1 MTGKI
6 ITKYKSPK
14 FQLWCKY
21 FLDKS
26 DRTTYG
32 NAAQSALKA
41 YNTTNYHSASQI
53 GYENL
58 RKLEFLK
65 PTIAESEGFGIAEF
79 IRVAIAKALKGSYAD
94 WEKLGIQLGYF
105 EPEKKIPTVAVQ
117 NNFDMSTLGET
128 VRKARIDRGLSVA

>member
-1 MTGKI
+1 MSNQI

-21 FLDKS
+21 FFDKAG
-26 DRTTYG
+26 RTTYG

-58 RKLEFLK
+58 RKLDFLK

-79 IRVAIAKALKGSYAD
+79 IKVAIAKALNGFQI
-94 WEKLGIQLGYF
+94 LFQF
-105 EPEKKIPTVAVQ
+105 T
-117 NNFDMSTLGET
+117 
-128 VRKARIDRGLSVA
+128 

>member
-1 MTGKI
+1 MADKI
-6 ITKYKSPK
+6 IAKYKSPK

-21 FLDKS
+21 FFDKT
-26 DRTTYG
+26 DRTTHG

-65 PTIAESEGFGIAEF
+65 PAIAENEGFGIAEF
-79 IRVAIAKALKGSYAD
+79 IKVAIAKALKGSYTD
-94 WEKLGIQLGYF
+94 WERLGLQLGYLDSD
-105 EPEKKIPTVAVQ
+105 KKLPVVAVQ
-117 NNFDMSTLGET
+117 NNFDMSTLSET
-128 VRKARIDRGLSVA
+128 VRKARLERGLPVA

>member
-79 IRVAIAKALKGSYAD
+79 MKVAIAKALKGSYAD
-94 WEKLGIQLGYF
+94 WERLGMQLGYF
-105 EPEKKIPTVAVQ
+105 DSDKKPPLVAVQ

>member
-1 MTGKI
+1 MSNKI
-6 ITKYKSPK
+6 ISKYRAPK

-21 FLDKS
+21 FFDKN
-26 DRTTYG
+26 DRTTHG

-65 PTIAESEGFGIAEF
+65 PTIAESEGFGISEF
-79 IRVAIAKALKGSYAD
+79 IKVAIAKALKGSYAD
-94 WEKLGIQLGYF
+94 WEKLGIQIGYF
-105 EPEKKIPTVAVQ
+105 ESEKKLPMVAVQ
-117 NNFDMSTLGET
+117 NNFDMANLGSAI
-128 VRKARIDRGLSVA
+128 RQSRIDRGLAVS

>member
-1 MTGKI
+1 MTNKT

-26 DRTTYG
+26 NKTTYG

-65 PTIAESEGFGIAEF
+65 PTLAESEGFGIAEF
-79 IRVAIAKALKGSYAD
+79 IKVAIAKALKGSYTD

-117 NNFDMSTLGET
+117 NNFDMANLGSAI
-128 VRKARIDRGLSVA
+128 RQSRISRGLPVT

>member
-1 MTGKI
+1 MTNKT
-6 ITKYKSPK
+6 ITKYKSRK
-14 FQLWCKY
+14 FQAWCGY
-21 FLDKS
+21 FFDKNN
-26 DRTTYG
+26 RECYG
-32 NAAQSALKA
+32 NSTKSALKA

-79 IRVAIAKALKGSYAD
+79 MKVAIAKALKGSYAD
-94 WEKLGIQLGYF
+94 WERLGIQLGYF
-105 EPEKKIPTVAVQ
+105 DNDKKPPVVAVQ